1 MTYAKGRGVRLEV
14 ASTYGSP
21 KTVSEVTEA
30 DPPVATST
38 SHALATKSVGY
49 FSAATGMPRLDGQAC
64 RLGTVATNTFELED
78 LDTTSYGN
86 FTAGTF
92 VPVTAW
98 LTVSN
103 ATDINKSG
111 GEGNPLDVSV
121 LLDEIAQEE
130 TGLLSAETVSITCRL
145 ETISNAAIDVVRA
158 AARSQGY
165 CVFRVTYKDGSVRV
179 FRGQP
184 SLPTES
190 VSTGQVGQST
200 FTSTV
205 KGLWIEGVA

>member
-14 ASTYGSP
+14 ASTYGSD
-21 KTVSEVTEA
+21 KTVSDVTAA

-38 SHALATKSVGY
+38 SHGLLADSVGY
-49 FSAATGMPRLDGQAC
+49 FSVATGMPRLVGQAC
-64 RLGTVATNTFELED
+64 RLETVATNTFNLED
-78 LDTTSYGN
+78 LDTTDYGD

-92 VPVTAW
+92 VPVSAW
-98 LTVSN
+98 ATVSN
-103 ATDINKSG
+103 ATDVNKTG

-130 TGLLSAETVSITCRL
+130 TGLLSAETVSISCRL
-145 ETISNAAIDVVRA
+145 ETVSNAAMAIVRA
-158 AARSQGY
+158 AAKEQDY
-165 CVFRVTYKDGSVRV
+165 CVFRLTYKDGSVRIW
-179 FRGQP
+179 RGQP

-190 VSTGQVGQST
+190 VATGQVGTSN
-200 FTSTV
+200 FTCTV